1 MLMSAYGASAKQVT
15 SFSMDY
21 LVAQALGFVKDSPEW
36 ALLVIG
42 LTAFGE
48 SFVFLGLLVPGTAIL
63 IAAGALVSEGIL
75 RPLPIITAAI
85 IGAILGDSI
94 SFWLGEKFGPDLP
107 TIWPYR
113 THPEQLARG
122 IRFFERF
129 GGGSVFIGRF
139 FGPLRAVVPLVAGL
153 MRMPPLRVYVANV
166 LSALIWAPTLVLL
179 GDHLVQLLGQESLA
193 TKILYIVIAAV
204 ALAFFG
210 TWLRGKFISK

>member
-1 MLMSAYGASAKQVT
+1 
-15 SFSMDY
+15 MDY
-21 LVAQALGFVKDSPEW
+21 LVAQALGFVKDNPEW

-63 IAAGALVSEGIL
+63 IASGALVTESIL

-94 SFWLGEKFGPDLP
+94 SFWLGDKFGPALP
-107 TIWPYR
+107 NIWPYR

-122 IRFFERF
+122 TRFFERF
-129 GGGSVFIGRF
+129 GGSSVFIGRF
-139 FGPLRAVVPLVAGL
+139 FGPLRAVFPLVAGL
-153 MRMPPLRVYVANV
+153 MRMAPLRFYVANV

-179 GDHLVQLLGQESLA
+179 GDHLVQFLGQESLA
-193 TKILYIVIAAV
+193 TKILYIVIAAM
-204 ALAFFG
+204 ALASSATG
-210 TWLRGKFISK
+210 CEENSYPSSRANVGLYTSASGP